1 MFKYLN
7 IKNRSAGF
15 TLMEVVIAIGI
26 LSGIVLI
33 VSMFGLDVYDFGI
46 FLGENLSAQQ
56 ELQIALR
63 VMVSEMR
70 SMTQSVN
77 GSYAI
82 ESASQNAVVF
92 YSDIDGDGLAD
103 RIRYFLDGDILKK
116 GVIKP
121 TGSPLGYSGSEKI
134 TEEVHYVYALAG
146 NIFSYYN
153 SSYTGVEAPLTFP
166 IGIPTVRLIKVD
178 VTVDQNP
185 ADTASRINFS
195 SSVNIRNL

>member
-1 MFKYLN
+1 
-7 IKNRSAGF
+7 
-15 TLMEVVIAIGI
+15 MEVIIAIGI
-26 LSGIVLI
+26 VSGIILI

-70 SMTQSVN
+70 PMTQSVN

-82 ESASQNAVVF
+82 ESASQNAVIF
-92 YSDIDGDGLAD
+92 YSDIDGDGLVD
-103 RIRYFLDGDILKK
+103 KVRYFLDGDVLKK

-121 TGSPLGYSGSEKI
+121 AGSPLGYSGSEKI
-134 TEEVHYVYALAG
+134 TEEVHYVYASAG

-166 IGIPTVRLIKVD
+166 IDISAVRLIKAN
-178 VTVDQNP
+178 VTVDQSP
-185 ADTASRINFS
+185 ADAASRINFS
-195 SSVNIRNL
+195 LSVNIRNL